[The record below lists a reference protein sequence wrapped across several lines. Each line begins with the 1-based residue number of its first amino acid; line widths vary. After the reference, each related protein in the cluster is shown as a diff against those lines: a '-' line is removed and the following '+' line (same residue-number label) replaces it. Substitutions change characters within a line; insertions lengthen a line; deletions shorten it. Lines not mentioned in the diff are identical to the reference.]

1 MNLEEISHEIKH
13 CAVHMNARY
22 GSTVFDEWAV
32 LLLAENKARLLFYTG
47 PRQDH
52 FLSSFGH
59 DLGSLRS
66 ALLDDAHA
74 AGDFEFSRQGINTS
88 IDAFLVVGQGLYL
101 ICNNTRESVDD
112 LAKKA
117 RWIMAQAPFVELA
130 EKIRANP
137 LEIAWDTSERLKVEG
152 GF

>member
-1 MNLEEISHEIKH
+1 MKLEEISGAIRH
-13 CAVHMNARY
+13 CAMQMDAHY

-47 PRQDH
+47 PRQDR

-66 ALLDDAHA
+66 ALLDGPHVV
-74 AGDFEFSRQGINTS
+74 GDFEFSRQGVSTS
-88 IDAFLVVGQGLYL
+88 IDAFLVLGQGLYL
-101 ICNNTRESVDD
+101 ICNNTTESVDE
-112 LAKKA
+112 LAQKS

-130 EKIRANP
+130 EKIRSNP
-137 LEIAWDTSERLKVEG
+137 LEVAWDTTGRLKVEG
-152 GF
+152 